1 MKYIKQL
8 TIILLITLS
17 AEILRSFIP
26 FKIPATIYGLV
37 LLVILLKS
45 NILKLDQIKDV
56 SSFLLN
62 IMPILYIPAL
72 VGLMNAW
79 SSLKDIWIPF
89 VVINLLTTLIVMVVS
104 GHATQALMH
113 KKVKHHV

>member
-1 MKYIKQL
+1 MKYIKQF
-8 TIILLITLS
+8 TIILLITLC
-17 AEILRSFIP
+17 AEMLRYFIP

-62 IMPILYIPAL
+62 IMPVLYIPAL

-79 SSLKDIWIPF
+79 SSLKSIWIPF

-104 GHATQALMH
+104 GHATQALMRL
-113 KKVKHHV
+113 KVKNHV

>member
-1 MKYIKQL
+1 MKYIKQF

-17 AEILRSFIP
+17 AELLRTFIP

-37 LLVILLKS
+37 LLLVLLKS
-45 NILKLDQIKDV
+45 KLLHLDQIKDV

-62 IMPILYIPAL
+62 IMPVLYIPAL

-79 SSLKDIWIPF
+79 SNLKSIFIPF
-89 VVINLLTTLIVMVVS
+89 IVINLFTTLIVMVVS
-104 GHATQALMH
+104 GHATQLLLNL
-113 KKVKHHV
+113 KGRHHV

>member
-1 MKYIKQL
+1 MKYIKQF
-8 TIILLITLS
+8 TIVLLITFS
-17 AEILRSFIP
+17 AELLRYFIP

-37 LLVILLKS
+37 FLLVLLKS
-45 NILKLDQIKDV
+45 KLLKLEQIEDV

-79 SSLKDIWIPF
+79 PSLKSVWFPF
-89 VVINLLTTLIVMVVS
+89 VVINLLTTLIVMLVS
-104 GHATQALMH
+104 GHATQILLH
-113 KKVKHHV
+113 LKGNQHV